1 MAKDNLSDSERE
13 FLLKVNDMKD
23 EDLVVFL
30 NIASGLKTV
39 GSILGVTII
48 LVVLLNPNIFVIF
61 GGVYAVY
68 AISRVAGMLELA
80 IEIANGLLSASGK
93 R

>member
-13 FLLKVNDMKD
+13 FLLKVNNMSDD
-23 EDLVVFL
+23 DLLVFL

-39 GSILGVTII
+39 LSILGITII
-48 LVVLLNPNIFVIF
+48 LLVLLNPNIFFIA
-61 GGVYAVY
+61 GGIYAVY
-68 AISRVAGMLELA
+68 VSSRVAGMLELA
-80 IEIANGLLSASGK
+80 IEIANKLLSANGK